1 MTSFASSSLRAD
13 RVGLLPAEQRLIV
26 IAVALAALAF
36 LGALFGQDIA
46 HALGMQL
53 NGHGHTHMHAHGHPF
68 VDARTLWGVP
78 NAVDVLSNLAFLPM
92 GLVGL
97 WSLLHAPTV
106 YRETRQAATVFFI
119 GLILTFTASSFYHW
133 TPSTWGLALDR
144 AGMAVAFAGVLGL
157 ATAERVSLRA
167 AAWAWGAVLVTGMLA
182 IALNYAAGVL
192 APWVVVQFGG
202 MAVVLWA
209 AAQPKLGGALGIR
222 WGALIAIYVLAKL
235 FELGDEAVFHATQGF
250 ISGHSLKHL
259 VASAAA
265 LPVVYALRHN
275 ATQAIKA

>member
-13 RVGLLPAEQRLIV
+13 RAVLLPAEQRLIV
-26 IAVALAALAF
+26 IAAVLAALAF

-46 HALGMQL
+46 HVLGMQL
-53 NGHGHTHMHAHGHPF
+53 NVHGHTHLHAHGHPF
-68 VDARTLWGVP
+68 VDARTLWGIP
-78 NAVDVLSNLAFLPM
+78 NALDVLSNIAFLPL

-97 WSLLHAPTV
+97 WSLHRAPSAQ
-106 YRETRQAATVFFI
+106 RETRQAATVFFV
-119 GLILTFTASSFYHW
+119 GLVLTCAASSFYHW
-133 TPSTWGLALDR
+133 APSTWGLALDR

-167 AAWAWGAVLVTGMLA
+167 AVWVWGAVLVTGMLA
-182 IALNYAAGVL
+182 IALNYASGVI

-202 MAVVLWA
+202 MVVVLWA
-209 AAQPKLGGALGIR
+209 AAQGKRAGALGIR
-222 WGALIAIYVLAKL
+222 WGALVAIYVLAKL

-265 LPVVYALRHN
+265 LPVICALRHN